1 MLLMKFL
8 ITTSEID
15 GFNKI
20 YSLDE
25 NKFINFPDLNYFEPA
40 PVPMNNLWF
49 DLPFEITLKIINT
62 LIDDCMF
69 ETSFIYANNYIFIS
83 KPVLKNFCFR
93 WMKGLKPTKN
103 YRRGITAVKRT
114 IFFTSVICDLLCSP
128 EYRLSKDTYFI
139 QLLMNNIPGAAKNA
153 GPWDLKSL
161 SGIKRMV
168 VSNRS
173 FNIESNIN
181 EPLTLFTAGYCMK
194 DSFAVRGRHT
204 YGVFE
209 GSLIKPLIMLNVV
222 SKYGTTIFDS
232 NFCKD
237 RWKILSNILKKI
249 FGPYT
254 QVLMICNTFHENPF
268 VIDSVLVPF

>member
-1 MLLMKFL
+1 MKFL
-8 ITTSEID
+8 ITTDEID
-15 GFNKI
+15 GFNKV

-25 NKFINFPDLNYFEPA
+25 NKFINFPDLQYFEPN
-40 PVPMNNLWF
+40 PVSMNHFWV
-49 DLPFEITLKIINT
+49 DLPFEITLKIINN
-62 LIDDCMF
+62 LIDSCMF
-69 ETSFIYANNYIFIS
+69 ETSFIYANGYIFIS
-83 KPVLKNFCFR
+83 KTVLKNFCFR

-114 IFFTSVICDLLCSP
+114 IFFTSVISDLLCSP
-128 EYRLSKDTYFI
+128 EYRLCKDTYFI

-173 FNIESNIN
+173 FNPESNLN
-181 EPLTLFTAGYCMK
+181 EPLSLFTGGCCMK
-194 DSFAVRGRHT
+194 DSFAVRGKH
-204 YGVFE
+204 YNGIFE
-209 GSLIKPLIMLNVV
+209 GVLIKPLIMLNVV
-222 SKYGTTIFDS
+222 SKYGLTIFDS
-232 NFCKD
+232 DFCKE

-254 QVLMICNTFHENPF
+254 HVLMICNTVHENPF